1 MRWFDSEFDY
11 VQELID
17 TWNKKRKKIRTAYF
31 IIAAVLILAGILTA
45 VFPVRVFAVIQ
56 YLAAAAVIVI
66 GIYHFVAYTS
76 MTYYFKDGML
86 IMSGILNILIGIML
100 FFMPVALT
108 VQVVTFMLAF
118 LLIFSGA
125 QKISFASRL
134 KYFRIPHTGSL
145 TFSGVLNIILAVI
158 FLLLPFM
165 SALAL
170 NYILAAYLII
180 TGAALFVEALGM
192 HKLNRK
198 DGAGE

>member
-17 TWNKKRKKIRTAYF
+17 TWNKKRKKVRTAYF

-100 FFMPVALT
+100 LIMPVTLT
-108 VQVVTFMLAF
+108 VQVITFMLAF
-118 LLIFSGA
+118 LLIFTGA

-134 KYFRIPHTGSL
+134 KYFQIPNTGSL
-145 TFSGVLNIILAVI
+145 TFSGILNIILAVI
-158 FLLLPFM
+158 FLLLPFV

-192 HKLNRK
+192 HKLNM
-198 DGAGE
+198 

>member
-17 TWNKKRKKIRTAYF
+17 TWNKKRKKVRTAYF

-100 FFMPVALT
+100 LSMPVTLT

-118 LLIFSGA
+118 LLIFTGA

-134 KYFRIPHTGSL
+134 KYFRIPSTGSL
-145 TFSGVLNIILAVI
+145 TFSGILNIILAVI
-158 FLLLPFM
+158 FLLLPFVY
-165 SALAL
+165 SA
-170 NYILAAYLII
+170 
-180 TGAALFVEALGM
+180 GAQLYPCSLSDHHRRRPVRGGSWNA
-192 HKLNRK
+192 
-198 DGAGE
+198 

>member
-31 IIAAVLILAGILTA
+31 ITAAVLVLAGILTA
-45 VFPVRVFAVIQ
+45 VFPIRVFAVIQ

-66 GIYHFVAYTS
+66 GIYHFVA
-76 MTYYFKDGML
+76 
-86 IMSGILNILIGIML
+86 GILNILIGIML
-100 FFMPVALT
+100 LIMPITLT

-118 LLIFSGA
+118 LLIFTGA

-134 KYFRIPHTGSL
+134 KYFRIPSTGSL
-145 TFSGVLNIILAVI
+145 TFSGILNIILAVI
-158 FLLLPFM
+158 FLLLPFV

-170 NYILAAYLII
+170 NYILAAYLVI

-192 HKLNRK
+192 HKLSM
-198 DGAGE
+198 

>member
-17 TWNKKRKKIRTAYF
+17 TWNKKRKKVRTAYF
-31 IIAAVLILAGILTA
+31 IIAAVLFLAGILTA

-66 GIYHFVAYTS
+66 GIYHFAAYTS

-100 FFMPVALT
+100 LIMPITLT

-118 LLIFSGA
+118 LLIFTGA

-134 KYFRIPHTGSL
+134 KYFQIPNTGSL
-145 TFSGVLNIILAVI
+145 TFSGILNIILAVI
-158 FLLLPFM
+158 FLLLPFV

-192 HKLNRK
+192 HKLNM
-198 DGAGE
+198 

>member
-17 TWNKKRKKIRTAYF
+17 TWNKKREKIRTAYF
-31 IIAAVLILAGILTA
+31 ITAAVLVLAGILTA
-45 VFPVRVFAVIQ
+45 VFPIRVFAVIQ

-100 FFMPVALT
+100 LIMPITLT
-108 VQVVTFMLAF
+108 VQVITFMLAF
-118 LLIFSGA
+118 LLIFTGA

-134 KYFRIPHTGSL
+134 KYFQIPNTGSL
-145 TFSGVLNIILAVI
+145 TFSGILNIILAVI
-158 FLLLPFM
+158 FLLLPFV

-170 NYILAAYLII
+170 NYILAAYLVI

-192 HKLNRK
+192 HKLSM
-198 DGAGE
+198 

>member
-17 TWNKKRKKIRTAYF
+17 TWNKKRKKVRTAYF
-31 IIAAVLILAGILTA
+31 IIAAVLFLAGILTA

-100 FFMPVALT
+100 LIMPVTLT
-108 VQVVTFMLAF
+108 VQVITFMLAF
-118 LLIFSGA
+118 LLIFTGA

-134 KYFRIPHTGSL
+134 KYFQIPNTGSL
-145 TFSGVLNIILAVI
+145 TFSGILNIILAVI
-158 FLLLPFM
+158 FLLLPFV

-192 HKLNRK
+192 HKLSM
-198 DGAGE
+198 